1 MSFLEDKV
9 VPLLDSPVRKKRDT
23 PLLHALHAFL
33 ALSVLASDHSLCFL
47 SVVPSSVSVQ
57 KVPEC

>member
-1 MSFLEDKV
+1 M
-9 VPLLDSPVRKKRDT
+9 VPLLDSPVRKKRDP

-33 ALSVLASDHSLCFL
+33 ALSVLDSDHSLCVL